1 MEIRLETSDR
11 LKAPPAQAFTP
22 TLPRWR
28 IVAPQP
34 QTPVV
39 DGTLNLNL
47 AGACLALE
55 GFYLDGHL
63 SLGKDTDCVHVR
75 HVTMN
80 TAAAKEVRIEAGA
93 WGTAFRARALDP
105 RRDPGRP
112 CRAAPRRRGLD
123 RRCPGVRPAGV
134 RRRLRRVRQGR
145 DRRRVDL
152 RPGAPG
158 ERRRRS
164 PAPSA
169 SNRPTPPT
177 ACSWTVSR
185 SCRQQEGCL
194 RHCYLGPDLTTPPAH
209 PLTYRCGPFPAPTFG
224 SVGFEAAGYYA
235 LELEP
240 DHPLLSAAG
249 DGGEVGAYNHAR
261 RAARVG
267 ALRRRIHEFVPLG
280 LRPGLTMASWEE

>member
-11 LKAPPAQAFTP
+11 LKAPSAQAFTP

-75 HVTMN
+75 HLTMN
-80 TAAAKEVRIEAGA
+80 TPAAKEVRIEAGA
-93 WGTAFRARALDP
+93 WGTAFRAERSILGAIRADLAARPLVVEDSIVDARGFGLRVCGGDSGGSGKDGIAAASTFDPALQASGTTFTGAVRLESADAADCLFLD
-105 RRDPGRP
+105 
-112 CRAAPRRRGLD
+112 GLE
-123 RRCPGVRPAGV
+123 VV
-134 RRRLRRVRQGR
+134 Q
-145 DRRRVDL
+145 
-152 RPGAPG
+152 
-158 ERRRRS
+158 
-164 PAPSA
+164 
-169 SNRPTPPT
+169 T
-177 ACSWTVSR
+177 
-185 SCRQQEGCL
+185 QEDCL
-194 RHCYLGPDLTTPPAH
+194 RNCYLGPDLTTPPAH

-249 DGGEVGAYNHAR
+249 DGGEVGAYHHAR